1 MGKHSGRHAFKDK
14 LISLGYADLTDD
26 VIENAFGKFKI
37 LADKKKHIYDEDII
51 ALVDDSLV
59 LDNKANTI
67 VLKSLKVF
75 AGTGEPQK
83 ADMTLDVNGQIKS
96 ATETGDGPVDAIF
109 KCIKNLYPHDV
120 NLQLYQVHAV
130 TEGTDAQA
138 TVSVRIE
145 ENGKTTVGQAADT
158 DTLVA
163 SANAYI
169 AALNKMILK
178 REKTAPA
185 MEQEKEKMRGI
196 QMGLF
201 DKVKKI
207 WSQDMAIDLG
217 TANTLV
223 VVKGQGV
230 VLNEPSVVA
239 IVEQAG
245 KKQVLAVGDEAKTML
260 GRTPGNIE
268 AIRPL
273 RDGVIAD
280 FIVTEEMI
288 KHFIKKV
295 HKGRSFANPR
305 ILICV
310 PTGSTPVE
318 RKAIQDSAL
327 AAGARRVQLI
337 EEPIAAAIGANLPI
351 SEATGSMVVD
361 IGGGTSEIAVM
372 SLGGL
377 VYSKSLRVA
386 GDAMDGAMANYMR
399 KEYNLMIGD
408 STAEKIKKEIGTA
421 IPTNDNTYP
430 VKGRD
435 LRSGT
440 PKEVNITEEDTAE
453 ALNDILREMVNGI
466 KDALEATPPE
476 LSADLVDM
484 GLTLTGGGAL
494 LKNIDKRFSKETGL
508 PVHIA
513 EDPLSCVAV
522 GTGKALDQEQ
532 TFSTMMTEY

>member
-1 MGKHSGRHAFKDK
+1 MGFFS
-14 LISLGYADLTDD
+14 
-26 VIENAFGKFKI
+26 
-37 LADKKKHIYDEDII
+37 
-51 ALVDDSLV
+51 
-59 LDNKANTI
+59 
-67 VLKSLKVF
+67 
-75 AGTGEPQK
+75 
-83 ADMTLDVNGQIKS
+83 
-96 ATETGDGPVDAIF
+96 
-109 KCIKNLYPHDV
+109 
-120 NLQLYQVHAV
+120 
-130 TEGTDAQA
+130 
-138 TVSVRIE
+138 
-145 ENGKTTVGQAADT
+145 
-158 DTLVA
+158 
-163 SANAYI
+163 
-169 AALNKMILK
+169 
-178 REKTAPA
+178 
-185 MEQEKEKMRGI
+185 
-196 QMGLF
+196 
-201 DKVKKI
+201 KVKDM

-239 IVEQAG
+239 IVDNGAG
-245 KKQVLAVGDEAKTML
+245 KKNVLAVGDEAKTML
-260 GRTPGNIE
+260 GRTPGNIS

-295 HKGRSFANPR
+295 HKGSTFANPR

-337 EEPIAAAIGANLPI
+337 EEPIAAAIGAGLPI

-377 VYSKSLRVA
+377 VYSRSLRVA
-386 GDAMDGAMANYMR
+386 GDAMDTAMVNYMR

-421 IPTNDNTYP
+421 IPSNNNTYA

-453 ALNDILREMVNGI
+453 ALNEILRDMVNGI
-466 KDALEATPPE
+466 KDALENTPPE

-484 GLTLTGGGAL
+484 GLTLTGGGSL

-513 EDPLSCVAV
+513 DEPLSCVAI
-522 GTGKALDQEQ
+522 GTGKALEQEE
-532 TFSTMMTEY
+532 TFSTMLSEY

>member
-1 MGKHSGRHAFKDK
+1 
-14 LISLGYADLTDD
+14 
-26 VIENAFGKFKI
+26 
-37 LADKKKHIYDEDII
+37 
-51 ALVDDSLV
+51 
-59 LDNKANTI
+59 
-67 VLKSLKVF
+67 
-75 AGTGEPQK
+75 
-83 ADMTLDVNGQIKS
+83 
-96 ATETGDGPVDAIF
+96 
-109 KCIKNLYPHDV
+109 
-120 NLQLYQVHAV
+120 
-130 TEGTDAQA
+130 
-138 TVSVRIE
+138 
-145 ENGKTTVGQAADT
+145 
-158 DTLVA
+158 
-163 SANAYI
+163 
-169 AALNKMILK
+169 
-178 REKTAPA
+178 
-185 MEQEKEKMRGI
+185 
-196 QMGLF
+196 
-201 DKVKKI
+201 
-207 WSQDMAIDLG
+207 MAIDLG

-223 VVKGQGV
+223 VLKGQGV

-239 IVEQAG
+239 IADNNG
-245 KKQVLAVGDEAKTML
+245 KKTVLAVGDEAKTML
-260 GRTPGNIE
+260 GRTPGNIS

-295 HKGRSFANPR
+295 HKNKTFANPR

-337 EEPIAAAIGANLPI
+337 EEPIAAAIGAGLPI

-361 IGGGTSEIAVM
+361 IGGGTTEIAVM

-386 GDAMDGAMANYMR
+386 GDAMDTALVNYMR

-421 IPTNDNTYP
+421 IPSNSNTYA

-453 ALNDILREMVNGI
+453 ALNDILKDMVDGI
-466 KDALEATPPE
+466 KGALENTPPE

-508 PVHIA
+508 PVFIA
-513 EDPLSCVAV
+513 DDPLACVAI
-522 GTGKALDQEQ
+522 GTGKALEQEE
-532 TFSTMMTEY
+532 TFSTMLSEY

>member
-1 MGKHSGRHAFKDK
+1 MG
-14 LISLGYADLTDD
+14 
-26 VIENAFGKFKI
+26 
-37 LADKKKHIYDEDII
+37 
-51 ALVDDSLV
+51 
-59 LDNKANTI
+59 
-67 VLKSLKVF
+67 
-75 AGTGEPQK
+75 
-83 ADMTLDVNGQIKS
+83 
-96 ATETGDGPVDAIF
+96 IF
-109 KCIKNLYPHDV
+109 EKIKNV
-120 NLQLYQVHAV
+120 
-130 TEGTDAQA
+130 
-138 TVSVRIE
+138 
-145 ENGKTTVGQAADT
+145 
-158 DTLVA
+158 
-163 SANAYI
+163 
-169 AALNKMILK
+169 
-178 REKTAPA
+178 
-185 MEQEKEKMRGI
+185 
-196 QMGLF
+196 
-201 DKVKKI
+201 

-239 IVEQAG
+239 IVENGG
-245 KKQVLAVGDEAKTML
+245 KKNVLAVGDEAKTML
-260 GRTPGNIE
+260 GRTPGNIS

-305 ILICV
+305 ILICL

-337 EEPIAAAIGANLPI
+337 EEPMAAAIGAGLPI

-386 GDAMDGAMANYMR
+386 GDAMDLAMVNYMR

-421 IPTNDNTYP
+421 IPSNSNTYA

-453 ALNDILREMVNGI
+453 ALNEILRDMVNGI
-466 KDALEATPPE
+466 KDALESTPPE

-484 GLTLTGGGAL
+484 GLTLTGGGSL

-513 EDPLSCVAV
+513 DDPLSCVAI
-522 GTGKALDQEQ
+522 GTGKALEQEQ
-532 TFSTMMTEY
+532 TFSTMLTEY